1 MANRITPEQIKQINL
16 AYLSCHTYSGA
27 AKAAGVSP
35 STAKKYIDPN
45 FQAPDANIVFKVVEP
60 LPVNTIKL
68 FMRASEIFEATQ
80 LSDAEKSEMPMFWKE
95 VLI

>member
-35 STAKKYIDPN
+35 STAKKYVDPN
-45 FQAPDANIVFKVVEP
+45 FQAPDANAVVKVVEP
-60 LPVNTIKL
+60 LPINTIKP
-68 FMRASEIFEATQ
+68 FVRASEIFEATQ
-80 LSDAEKSEMPMFWKE
+80 LSDAEKSEMPEFWKE
-95 VLI
+95 LMI

>member
-1 MANRITPEQIKQINL
+1 MASRITPEQIKQINL

-45 FQAPDANIVFKVVEP
+45 FQAPDANVVVKVVEP
-60 LPVNTIKL
+60 LPINTIKP
-68 FMRASEIFEATQ
+68 FVRASEIFEATQ
-80 LSDAEKSEMPMFWKE
+80 LSDTEKFELPEFWKE
-95 VLI
+95 LMI

>member
-45 FQAPDANIVFKVVEP
+45 FQAPDANIVAKVVEP
-60 LPVNTIKL
+60 LPMNTINP
-68 FMRASEIFEATQ
+68 FVRASEIFEATQ
-80 LSDAEKSEMPMFWKE
+80 LSDAEKSEMPLFWKE
-95 VLI
+95 ILI

>member
-16 AYLSCHTYSGA
+16 AYLSCHTYNGA

-45 FQAPDANIVFKVVEP
+45 FQAPDTNVVVKVVEP
-60 LPVNTIKL
+60 LPVDTIKP
-68 FMRASEIFEATQ
+68 FVRASEIFEATQ
-80 LSDAEKSEMPMFWKE
+80 LSDVEKSEMPMFWKE
-95 VLI
+95 ILI